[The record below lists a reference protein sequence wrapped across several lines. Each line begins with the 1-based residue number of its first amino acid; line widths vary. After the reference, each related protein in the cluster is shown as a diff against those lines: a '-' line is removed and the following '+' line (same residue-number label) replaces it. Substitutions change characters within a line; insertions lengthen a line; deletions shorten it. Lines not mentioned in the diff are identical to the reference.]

1 MPESDSP
8 DIPKTRY
15 FVVKPQMFV
24 QGGTEE
30 KAWEALS
37 LALGTKISRL
47 KYWFTLIETKVDP
60 NYVEGT

>member
-1 MPESDSP
+1 MSENEIE
-8 DIPKTRY
+8 IPKTRY

-24 QGGTEE
+24 QGGDENQ
-30 KAWEALS
+30 AWDALS
-37 LALGTKISRL
+37 QALGCRISRL